1 MLVSTAIYPKSLKS
15 LGKKVVI
22 VDNNKIISNEKN
34 LIEKIVDF
42 GSDIV
47 DFVETRRSIYF
58 LDNYNRKIIKTDKN
72 LNTIATIKIPKKL
85 TFTKDFYGNEKTL
98 YFMEKENNTIFTL
111 KNGKFSE
118 LLKLNSFDKIIN
130 WEVLEKRVYVYTKD
144 KITLFDTNGIFI
156 KKIDSENRVI
166 KLRELD
172 DFKIKQDIDGVSVWE
187 GGIKI
192 REFKDCLDYEI
203 LDKKLYI
210 LLKNGDIIG
219 EKLYR

>member
-98 YFMEKENNTIFTL
+98 YL
-111 KNGKFSE
+111 H
-118 LLKLNSFDKIIN
+118 
-130 WEVLEKRVYVYTKD
+130 
-144 KITLFDTNGIFI
+144 
-156 KKIDSENRVI
+156 
-166 KLRELD
+166 
-172 DFKIKQDIDGVSVWE
+172 
-187 GGIKI
+187 
-192 REFKDCLDYEI
+192 
-203 LDKKLYI
+203 
-210 LLKNGDIIG
+210 
-219 EKLYR
+219 